1 MKKLLLLLMG
11 FTFCSM
17 AYAGGSDAL
26 AETEECK
33 WVQQDEGKTDC
44 PVCPKV
50 KAKKCSK
57 SKTKTVVKWKTKKV
71 VKWKTRQKIKYV
83 PVEKVVYKYVDRKR
97 ELGTHTIGVLGGLG
111 PEGIVTDYYDTK
123 ERSKEYAFREGEG
136 FIGGLQYQYRLSS
149 SWSVS
154 ATVLSNPTV
163 LGGLHYSSN

>member
-1 MKKLLLLLMG
+1 MKKLLLLIVS
-11 FTFCSM
+11 FAFCSM
-17 AYAGGSDAL
+17 AYAGGSS

-33 WVQQDEGKTDC
+33 WVQQGECKTDC
-44 PVCPKV
+44 PVCPKA
-50 KAKKCSK
+50 KAKKCPK
-57 SKTKTVVKWKTKKV
+57 AKVKKGATKTVVKWKT
-71 VKWKTRQKIKYV
+71 RQKTNYV
-83 PVEKVVYKYVDRKR
+83 PVEKIVYKYVDRER

-123 ERSKEYAFREGEG
+123 ERSNEYAFRVGEG
-136 FIGGLQYQYRLSS
+136 FIVGLQYQYRLSS